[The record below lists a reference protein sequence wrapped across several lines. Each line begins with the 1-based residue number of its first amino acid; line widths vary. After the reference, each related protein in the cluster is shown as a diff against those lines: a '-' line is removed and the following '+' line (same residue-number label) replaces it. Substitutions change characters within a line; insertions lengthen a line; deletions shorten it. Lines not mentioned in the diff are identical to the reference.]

1 MFALVHDWVQYRPLE
16 RYSQM
21 VSYKATKQQQLRE
34 HNKDKHCRSW
44 RRTKTQSS
52 HDCQQRKH
60 PWSNFTTRSTT
71 LGTTQRRPTLHTGQR
86 LFRTS
91 STRFGDLQL
100 HNRFSIPVGNS
111 RYMQCRVPYKTTYS
125 SRSLTSRSLQSRLQH
140 VPCSSQKISWLRIDV
155 AKSDWHRHLP
165 PRPSL
170 KERSNRLL
178 IR

>member
-1 MFALVHDWVQYRPLE
+1 MSEHSSLVSYMFALVHDWVQSRPLE

-44 RRTKTQSS
+44 RRTILHTKWYHSLDSTTQSS

-60 PWSNFTTRSTT
+60 PWSYTIRSTT

-111 RYMQCRVPYKTTYS
+111 RYMQRRVPYKTTYS
-125 SRSLTSRSLQSRLQH
+125 SRSLTNRSLQSRLQH

-155 AKSDWHRHLP
+155 AKSD
-165 PRPSL
+165 
-170 KERSNRLL
+170 
-178 IR
+178 